1 LIRPLEEEL
10 VSQKPR
16 CRVLV
21 VEDEAVIA
29 MLFEDMVLE
38 FGSEVVGPIAKIK
51 DALDLAR
58 NVQLDA
64 AILDI
69 NLGGAVIFPVADVL
83 SERGIPFIFATG
95 YGATSLPLRFRNS
108 PALQKPF
115 DYEALAEALRK
126 ILASQP
132 CHTEAA

>member
-1 LIRPLEEEL
+1 
-10 VSQKPR
+10 VSESPR
-16 CRVLV
+16 CRDLV
-21 VEDEAVIA
+21 VEDEAIISILV
-29 MLFEDMVLE
+29 EDVVNE
-38 FGSEVVGPIAKIK
+38 FGSEVVGPVAKIQ

-58 NVQLDA
+58 HAELDA

-83 SERGIPFIFATG
+83 RERGIPFIFATD
-95 YGATSLPLRFRNS
+95 YGATSLPLRFRDR

-115 DYEALAEALRK
+115 DFEALAKALRK

>member
-1 LIRPLEEEL
+1 
-10 VSQKPR
+10 VSRKPR

-38 FGSEVVGPIAKIK
+38 FGSEVVGPVARIS

-58 NVQLDA
+58 NAELDA

-83 SERGIPFIFATG
+83 RERGIPFIFATG
-95 YGATSLPLRFRNS
+95 YGATSFPPRFRDS

-115 DYEALAEALRK
+115 NFEALAEALRK
-126 ILASQP
+126 ILASRP

>member
-1 LIRPLEEEL
+1 MIATRPAGCSVFL
-10 VSQKPR
+10 
-16 CRVLV
+16 
-21 VEDEAVIA
+21 VEDEVMIRMMVADMLEELGHSVAAEAGEIGEAVR
-29 MLFEDMVLE
+29 LVQSTE
-38 FGSEVVGPIAKIK
+38 F
-51 DALDLAR
+51 DL
-58 NVQLDA
+58 
-64 AILDI
+64 AILDV
-69 NLGGAVIFPVADVL
+69 NVNGKVITPVAEL
-83 SERGIPFIFATG
+83 ITARNRPFIFATG